1 MNTKNLKRIL
11 VTRKLPI
18 ITQQKLEKLNVEL
31 TQWQSHEQAIPR
43 HILMDWI
50 KEKDGVLLML
60 TDKVDT
66 ELLSSGSKLQCL
78 STMSV
83 GCDHIDLEACKNRK
97 VEVYNTPGVL
107 TDATAELAIG
117 LLLSTLRKIP
127 QAINAVKDGKWGPW
141 NPVWMCGTQLTG
153 KTVGIVG
160 LGSIG
165 MAIAERLIPF
175 KIKSLLYTGRT
186 KKETIFPSMFCSL
199 DDLVAQS
206 DIVIIACDLNAQ
218 TKGMFDKSVFEK
230 MKSNSVLINIAR
242 GLIVNQS
249 DLVDALDNHQIEAVG
264 LDTTDPEPLD
274 TNHPLLTRLQD
285 RCVILP
291 HIGSATFET
300 REAMAD
306 LALSQLIHHL
316 DVKSS

>member
-60 TDKVDT
+60 TDTVDT
-66 ELLSSGSKLQCL
+66 ELLSS
-78 STMSV
+78 
-83 GCDHIDLEACKNRK
+83 
-97 VEVYNTPGVL
+97 GVL

-175 KIKSLLYTGRT
+175 KIS
-186 KKETIFPSMFCSL
+186 
-199 DDLVAQS
+199 
-206 DIVIIACDLNAQ
+206 DLNAQ